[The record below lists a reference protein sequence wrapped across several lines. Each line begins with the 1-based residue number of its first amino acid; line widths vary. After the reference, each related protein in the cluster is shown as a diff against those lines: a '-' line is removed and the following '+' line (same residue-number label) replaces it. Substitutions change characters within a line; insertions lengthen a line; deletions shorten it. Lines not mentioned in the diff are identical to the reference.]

1 VKLTYE
7 VRTKITTRF
16 QIKSWKTVALKWMQ
30 LLPLDF
36 FNQGPQAGE
45 NTESLMITD
54 IMGGQPGGEVNQ
66 PYRADLQELAMAKR
80 RDSWSLQLAL
90 KIFHWV
96 GNIMTHIPLESS
108 WL

>member
-1 VKLTYE
+1 
-7 VRTKITTRF
+7 
-16 QIKSWKTVALKWMQ
+16 
-30 LLPLDF
+30 
-36 FNQGPQAGE
+36 
-45 NTESLMITD
+45 MITD

-96 GNIMTHIPLESS
+96 GTS
-108 WL
+108 